1 MIEIDLISAF
11 HGAVGLNSDTLFGYV
26 SLMSAFLVMSY
37 LAAHKLPGVLAWIV
51 AVLFSVVSALL
62 ILRLFL
68 NGSDAAALHAHILEL
83 QRMGEIDVGEFGTFP
98 SWVATV
104 VVALE
109 ILTTVGGYLGCI
121 YFFLHQRRSTGDA

>member
-1 MIEIDLISAF
+1 MIEIDPIAAF

-37 LAAHKLPGVLAWIV
+37 LAAHKLPSVLAWIV
-51 AVLFSVVSALL
+51 LVLFSVVSALL
-62 ILRLFL
+62 IFRLYL
-68 NGSDAAALHAHILEL
+68 NGNDAASLLSHIQDL
-83 QRMGEIDVGEFGTFP
+83 QRAGEIDVGEFGTFP
-98 SWVATV
+98 TWSAPV

-121 YFFLHQRRSTGDA
+121 SFFIYRRRTGDDP